1 MDFKKVSIS
10 KNVLNKIVGGAN
22 GDDPCCSVTI
32 YANGKPPRTDDEDCD
47 DEKTPSPGTTTS
59 K

>member
-1 MDFKKVSIS
+1 MEFKKVSIPDS
-10 KNVLNKIVGGAN
+10 TLNKIVGGAA

-32 YANGKPPRTDDEDCD
+32 YADGTPPRTDDEDCD
-47 DEKTPSPGTTTS
+47 DEKTPSPGSNS